1 MIHVPLVCGLSQ
13 GSSVREHGDDPQ
25 DLGWLKLG
33 RMKDGTRSAR
43 ESPAAIRARP
53 SLASVLLSEFL
64 QAFSVAV
71 RTFAE
76 KGSGPLAEVEDMVA
90 KTHRD
95 GPFLEVPG
103 PPTGESRYIILWLA
117 LELLRYSRK
126 IIPQTKVGKTI
137 VYPSQEEKEPLSTKQ
152 IVAISIAG
160 AVSGCSILGL
170 IFYLIMKRIL

>member
-1 MIHVPLVCGLSQ
+1 MCLVCGMSQ
-13 GSSVREHGDDPQ
+13 GGSVREHGDEPP

-33 RMKDGTRSAR
+33 RMKDGMPSAG

-64 QAFSVAV
+64 QAFAVAV

-95 GPFLEVPG
+95 GPSLKFQG
-103 PPTGESRYIILWLA
+103 R
-117 LELLRYSRK
+117 
-126 IIPQTKVGKTI
+126 PQGK
-137 VYPSQEEKEPLSTKQ
+137 
-152 IVAISIAG
+152 VAISSCGRPWNSCDI
-160 AVSGCSILGL
+160 VE
-170 IFYLIMKRIL
+170 R

>member
-1 MIHVPLVCGLSQ
+1 
-13 GSSVREHGDDPQ
+13 
-25 DLGWLKLG
+25 
-33 RMKDGTRSAR
+33 MKDGTRSAG

-95 GPFLEVPG
+95 GPF
-103 PPTGESRYIILWLA
+103 
-117 LELLRYSRK
+117 RK
-126 IIPQTKVGKTI
+126 FRGRPQGK
-137 VYPSQEEKEPLSTKQ
+137 
-152 IVAISIAG
+152 VAISSCGWPWNSYDIARRLYRILRIATLLFILLNKKG
-160 AVSGCSILGL
+160 AVAQFG
-170 IFYLIMKRIL
+170 

>member
-13 GSSVREHGDDPQ
+13 GSSIREHGDEPPY
-25 DLGWLKLG
+25 LGWLKLG
-33 RMKDGTRSAR
+33 RMKDGTRSAG

-90 KTHRD
+90 KTNRD
-95 GPFLEVPG
+95 GPF
-103 PPTGESRYIILWLA
+103 
-117 LELLRYSRK
+117 RK
-126 IIPQTKVGKTI
+126 FRGRPQGKVAMSSCGWPWNS
-137 VYPSQEEKEPLSTKQ
+137 YD
-152 IVAISIAG
+152 IAR
-160 AVSGCSILGL
+160 SL
-170 IFYLIMKRIL
+170 YRILRIATLLFILLICFGG

>member
-13 GSSVREHGDDPQ
+13 GSSVREHGDESP

-33 RMKDGTRSAR
+33 RMKDGTRSAG

-53 SLASVLLSEFL
+53 SLVSVLLPVFL

-90 KTHRD
+90 KTNRN
-95 GPFLEVPG
+95 GPFRKFRGRPQ
-103 PPTGESRYIILWLA
+103 GESCYIILWPA
-117 LELLRYSRK
+117 LELL
-126 IIPQTKVGKTI
+126 
-137 VYPSQEEKEPLSTKQ
+137 
-152 IVAISIAG
+152 
-160 AVSGCSILGL
+160 
-170 IFYLIMKRIL
+170 

>member
-13 GSSVREHGDDPQ
+13 GSSFREHGDDPQ

-117 LELLRYSRK
+117 LELL
-126 IIPQTKVGKTI
+126 
-137 VYPSQEEKEPLSTKQ
+137 
-152 IVAISIAG
+152 
-160 AVSGCSILGL
+160 
-170 IFYLIMKRIL
+170 